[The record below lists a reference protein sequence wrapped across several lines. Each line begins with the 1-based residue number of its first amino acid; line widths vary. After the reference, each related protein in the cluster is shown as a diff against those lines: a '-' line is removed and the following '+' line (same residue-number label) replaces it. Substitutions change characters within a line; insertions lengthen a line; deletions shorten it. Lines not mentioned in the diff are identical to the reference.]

1 MSILIGSGG
10 IIILGKDKEI
20 PSGLGDILET
30 TKLTWTTMVIT
41 IEVTTRMVP
50 GVEGSTIMETV
61 GGGVRM
67 AAGT

>member
-20 PSGLGDILET
+20 PNGLGDILET

-67 AAGT
+67 AAGM